1 MRLRDNL
8 KEDVV
13 RGEAIKMLANEGFDG
28 FSMNKLAKGSKVSV
42 ATLYI
47 YYKDKESLLKQ
58 IGSDIGR
65 TFMQTTLKDFSPKM
79 SFADGLKKQW
89 ENRSDFAIKFPL
101 EVACY
106 EILRHSTHGDYINEE
121 SFKDFKTV
129 MQEFTHNAIERKE
142 LIPVSI
148 EAFWSVAYGPL
159 YTLLRFHNEGKS
171 IGGRKFVFNKVVM
184 DEAFQLTIKALT
196 P

>member
-1 MRLRDNL
+1 MRLRDNV
-8 KEDVV
+8 KEDSV
-13 RGEAIKMLANEGFDG
+13 REEAIKMLANEGFDG
-28 FSMNKLAKGSKVSV
+28 FSMNKLAKVSNVSV

-47 YYKDKESLLKQ
+47 YYKDKETLLKV
-58 IGSDIGR
+58 IGTEIGR
-65 TFMQTTLKDFSPKM
+65 SFMQNTLKDFSAKM
-79 SFADGLKKQW
+79 PFAEGLKKQW
-89 ENRSDFAIKFPL
+89 ENRSDFAIQFPL

-106 EILRHSTHGDYINEE
+106 EILRHSNHGEYINEE
-121 SFKDFKTV
+121 SFKDFKTT

-142 LIPVSI
+142 LIPLSI

-171 IGGRKFVFNKVVM
+171 IGGRKFIFNKKVM

>member
-8 KEDVV
+8 KEDIV
-13 RGEAIKMLANEGFDG
+13 REEAIKMLANEGFDG
-28 FSMNKLAKGSKVSV
+28 FSMNKLAKVSNVSV

-47 YYKDKESLLKQ
+47 YYKDKETLLKV
-58 IGSDIGR
+58 IGTEIGR
-65 TFMQTTLKDFSPKM
+65 SFMQNTLKDFSAKM
-79 SFADGLKKQW
+79 PFAEGLKKQW
-89 ENRSDFAIKFPL
+89 ENRSDFAIQFPL

-106 EILRHSTHGDYINEE
+106 EILRHSNHGEYINEE
-121 SFKDFKTV
+121 SFKDFKTT

-142 LIPVSI
+142 LIPLSI

-171 IGGRKFVFNKVVM
+171 IGGRTYVFNKKVM